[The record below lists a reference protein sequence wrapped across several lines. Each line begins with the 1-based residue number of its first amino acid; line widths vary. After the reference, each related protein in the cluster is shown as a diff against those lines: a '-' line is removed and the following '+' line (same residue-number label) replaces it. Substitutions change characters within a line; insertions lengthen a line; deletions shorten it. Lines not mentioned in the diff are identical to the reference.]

1 MRIMGFL
8 KANAETEA
16 GAPPSPEMM
25 EKMGIFV
32 QEVMAAGVVES
43 TDGLTPSSSGK
54 RITGTTGSYTVT
66 DGPFPLDQVNSAYCI
81 FNVPTFDDA
90 VHWTQRFLDI
100 LGGGECE
107 LRPFVEFD
115 GGS

>member
-8 KANAETEA
+8 KADAQSEA
-16 GAPPSPEMM
+16 GAPPSPEVM
-25 EKMGIFV
+25 EKMGSFV

-54 RITGTTGSYTVT
+54 RVVGSTGSYTVT
-66 DGPFPLDQVNSAYCI
+66 DGPFPLDQVNAAYCI
-81 FNVPTFDDA
+81 FNVPTFEDA
-90 VHWTQRFLDI
+90 VHWAQRFLDV

-107 LRPFVEFD
+107 LRPFVEF
-115 GGS
+115 GG